1 MTSTSESGDYVL
13 VEDALPAVILTM
25 NRPAQRNAL
34 STGLMRALRDAL
46 RGQSVRP
53 ECRAIVLRGAGPVF
67 SAGHD
72 LRELLGRTIEEQRA
86 IFSLCSELMLAVQ
99 EAAQPVIASVHGLAT
114 AAGCQLAASCDLVVA
129 SEGARFATPGVKIG
143 LFCSTPAVAL
153 VRAIGR
159 KRAMEMLLT
168 GVPID
173 AQTAALWGLVN
184 RVVPS
189 DRLDAE
195 VLALVGQIAA
205 SSPLT
210 IRIGKEA
217 FYRQVDAGLEDA
229 YCLMGETMATNALAA
244 DAQEGISAFL
254 EKRPPHWTG
263 A

>member
-1 MTSTSESGDYVL
+1 MTSTSEIADYVL

-46 RGQSVRP
+46 RAQSARP
-53 ECRAIVLRGAGPVF
+53 ECRTIVLRGAGPVF

-99 EAAQPVIASVHGLAT
+99 GAAQPVIASVHGLAT
-114 AAGCQLAASCDLVVA
+114 AAGCQLVASCDLVVA

-153 VRAIGR
+153 VRSIGR

-168 GVPID
+168 GTPID
-173 AQTAALWGLVN
+173 AQTAAVWGLVN
-184 RVVPS
+184 RVVPP

-195 VLALVGQIAA
+195 VMALVDQIAA

-229 YCLMGETMATNALAA
+229 YCLMGETMAANAMAA

-254 EKRPPHWTG
+254 EKRPPTWTG

>member
-1 MTSTSESGDYVL
+1 MTSRPEAVDYVL
-13 VEDALPAVILTM
+13 VEDTLPAVILTM
-25 NRPAQRNAL
+25 NRPGQRNAL
-34 STGLMRALRDAL
+34 SAGLMRALRDAL
-46 RGQSVRP
+46 REQSARP

-72 LRELLGRTIEEQRA
+72 LRELIGCPIDEQRA

-99 EAAQPVIASVHGLAT
+99 RAAQPVIASVQGLAT

-129 SEGARFATPGVKIG
+129 SDQARFATPGVKIG

-173 AQTAALWGLVN
+173 AATAAAWGLVN
-184 RVVPS
+184 RVVPP

-195 VLALVGQIAA
+195 VMGLVGQIAS

-217 FYRQVDAGLEDA
+217 FYRQVEAGLEDA
-229 YCLMGETMATNALAA
+229 YALMGETMAANAVTG
-244 DAQEGISAFL
+244 DAQEGMGAFL
-254 EKRPPHWTG
+254 DKRPPVWTG
-263 A
+263 S